1 MAEISFKHFKRGK
14 QKAFNQIYDAYAPA
28 MFAICMRYANCR
40 DDAQE
45 MLQEGFI
52 RVYEKRELYDEERNF
67 SAWIKRI
74 MIHSAINYL
83 RKNKR
88 MVFVEED
95 YVFDESV
102 NTENDGFEIEPQG
115 NMKMIIDTIQELPNG
130 YRSVFNL
137 FVLENLT
144 HQEIAEVL
152 NISVNTSKSQLRK
165 ARLMLADMLKEKGIT
180 KDILLHG

>member
-1 MAEISFKHFKRGK
+1 MAEISFKNFKRGK

-28 MFAICMRYANCR
+28 MFAICMRYANCK

-52 RVYEKRELYDEERNF
+52 RVYEKRELYDESRNF

-74 MIHSAINYL
+74 MVNSAINFL

-95 YVFDESV
+95 YVFDERSENE
-102 NTENDGFEIEPQG
+102 NTEFELETTG
-115 NMKMIIDTIQELPNG
+115 NMSLILETIQELPNG

-144 HQEIAEVL
+144 HTEIAEVL
-152 NISVNTSKSQLRK
+152 NVSVNTSKSQLRK
-165 ARLMLADMLKEKGIT
+165 ARLMLAEMLKDKGIT